1 MKKNALKYSQ
11 LYILST
17 KGKNVYL
24 EDLLIDLV
32 AVVRTAGLAGG
43 SGLIRGEASTSGKDP
58 DDLSDVSDGRTGK
71 AEGCPVNVVLDL
83 KTIVKYY

>member
-24 EDLLIDLV
+24 EDFLIDLV
-32 AVVRTAGLAGG
+32 AVVRTVGLAGG
-43 SGLIRGEASTSGKDP
+43 AGGEASASGEDP
-58 DDLSDVSDGRTGK
+58 NGTM
-71 AEGCPVNVVLDL
+71 AEGCAVFVVLDL
-83 KTIVKYY
+83 KKIVKCY